1 MDLDRGKQELAAYVR
16 QWAANAP
23 LLEEL
28 RDREIHQADTAAAI
42 RMFDMA
48 FRIALRE
55 LPPRGSSGL
64 VEWQRLVSR
73 WRRHG

>member
-1 MDLDRGKQELAAYVR
+1 MDSGKQRMAEHARL
-16 QWAANAP
+16 WAANGP

-28 RDREIHQADTAAAI
+28 RDREIRQADTAAAI

-55 LPPRGSSGL
+55 LPPRDSSGL
-64 VEWQRLVSR
+64 VEWQRLVGR
-73 WRRHG
+73 YRRHG